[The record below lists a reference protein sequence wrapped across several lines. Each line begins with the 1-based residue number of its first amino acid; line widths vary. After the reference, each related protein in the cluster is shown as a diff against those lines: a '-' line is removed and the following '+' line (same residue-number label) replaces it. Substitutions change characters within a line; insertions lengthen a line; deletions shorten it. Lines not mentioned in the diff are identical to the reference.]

1 MFALQEDILPN
12 LIDWQKHFI
21 KRGVLPKMADK
32 LIVKSSP
39 HRHKGVFTSNIMLDV
54 LIALIPAVVA
64 ATVIFGFGALVSIVF
79 SAAFSLLC
87 EYVFNLVI
95 KKKQTVGDLSAL
107 VTGVILAL
115 NMPAAL
121 PLYMLLIG
129 DFFAIIIVKAL
140 FGGMGKNF
148 ANPAMTARI
157 VLTIAFP
164 SAMSTF
170 IEPFSDAVASATPLA
185 SKSASYMD
193 LFLGNTAG
201 SIGEVSALALI
212 IGGIY
217 LIAKKVI
224 SPVIPVS
231 FVGTVALISLILN
244 EDPLYAVLSGGLLLG
259 AIFMA
264 TDYVTSP
271 ITTRG
276 KWIFGIGLGVLTA
289 IIRIFGS
296 YPEGVSFAILL
307 MNICTPLIEKIPSK
321 KPFGAGGAK

>member
-1 MFALQEDILPN
+1 MDT
-12 LIDWQKHFI
+12 
-21 KRGVLPKMADK
+21 K
-32 LIVKSSP
+32 LHLSVSP
-39 HRHKGVFTSNIMLDV
+39 HIHCGNSTSKVMLDV
-54 LIALIPAVVA
+54 IIALLPATIAGVI
-64 ATVIFGFGALVSIVF
+64 IFGFSSIGVIAVTVL
-79 SAAFSLLC
+79 AAMISEFI
-87 EYVFNLVI
+87 FNKIV

-107 VTGVILAL
+107 VTGVLLAL
-115 NMPAAL
+115 NVPAKL

-231 FVGTVALISLILN
+231 FVGTVALISFLLN

-271 ITTRG
+271 SSSWGKVVFAAGAGIIT
-276 KWIFGIGLGVLTA
+276 V
-289 IIRIFGS
+289 IIRFYGN
-296 YPEGVSFAILL
+296 YPEGVSFSILL
-307 MNICTPLIEKIPSK
+307 MNILEPYISSLTAK
-321 KPFGAGGAK
+321 KVFGGAR